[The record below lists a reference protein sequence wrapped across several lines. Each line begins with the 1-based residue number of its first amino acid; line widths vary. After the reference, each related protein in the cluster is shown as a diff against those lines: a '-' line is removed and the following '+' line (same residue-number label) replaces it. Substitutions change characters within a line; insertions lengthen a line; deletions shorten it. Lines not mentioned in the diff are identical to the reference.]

1 MGFWRCFLISR
12 FQASSWQSGSILSP
26 ILSDGTKEMTLIVV
40 SSGCPAAWACTAHTG
55 PVFWLHT
62 LCKNLELVRGVDGNP
77 SIQDPRGFQPSPEED
92 GTWQRSG
99 IFLRWKQGVVGGDE
113 AGEVDMII
121 FSPTI
126 SLQRNLEGLVKRHN
140 WRQTL
145 EDPFCLFVVVLD
157 NLFRQVDAAIAKVH
171 NVLRSV
177 EHVGHPQLFNIRQG

>member
-1 MGFWRCFLISR
+1 
-12 FQASSWQSGSILSP
+12 
-26 ILSDGTKEMTLIVV
+26 MTLIVV
-40 SSGCPAAWACTAHTG
+40 SSGCPAAWACTAHIG

-77 SIQDPRGFQPSPEED
+77 SIQDPRGFQPSQEED

-99 IFLRWKQGVVGGDE
+99 IFLRWKQGVVGDDE

-121 FSPTI
+121 FSPTT

-140 WRQTL
+140 WRQSL

-157 NLFRQVDAAIAKVH
+157 NLFKQVDAAIAKVH

-177 EHVGHPQLFNIRQG
+177 EHVGHPQLVNISQG